1 MAQFN
6 KVTTM
11 TITQDDRA
19 WLEFGKYV
27 LKEIATAMDADD
39 AEVLEN
45 IYTGEIVE
53 REDIK
58 KAIWTI
64 NSLVDAQESWGWK
77 LI

>member
-39 AEVLEN
+39 SETLEN
-45 IYTGEIVE
+45 VYTGEVVE

-58 KAIWTI
+58 RAIWTI

-77 LI
+77 LV

>member
-45 IYTGEIVE
+45 VYTGEIVE

-77 LI
+77 LV